1 VAALTFILSGNA
13 YIATYIATADFN
25 IHLEREASGGL
36 SIEMS
41 HLQNGEFTQIPDI
54 PQWGNFDRSFHDV
67 VYPIYLR
74 IISCSAPIANKCVI
88 KEAE

>member
-1 VAALTFILSGNA
+1 MAALTFTQSGDA
-13 YIATYIATADFN
+13 YIAETSVNADFN
-25 IHLEREASGGL
+25 IHIEREASGGL

-41 HLQNGEFTQIPDI
+41 HLQNGEYTPIPDI
-54 PQWGNFDRSFHDV
+54 KQWGAFDQSFYDV

-74 IISCSAPIANKCVI
+74 IISRTAPISGKCVI